1 LNDRTAGASKDR
13 DERAQR
19 KDANKN
25 AAIRWILERVTDDEL
40 KSSATDDAEE
50 DMGDYT
56 IPSLGRGRGTC
67 MSASGAAD
75 HAVAEHEAIMQFETG
90 RLTVPSYRRRNRKRL
105 PSFRAIGGQVSVL
118 TVSVLKYHTASKS
131 TCASASAKLKHGV
144 QKASM

>member
-19 KDANKN
+19 KDASKN
-25 AAIRWILERVTDDEL
+25 AAIRCILERVTDDKL
-40 KSSATDDAEE
+40 KSSATDDVEE

-56 IPSLGRGRGTC
+56 ISSLGPGPGTC

-75 HAVAEHEAIMQFETG
+75 HAVGEHEAIMQFETG
-90 RLTVPSYRRRNRKRL
+90 RLMVPSYRRRNRKEAAVI
-105 PSFRAIGGQVSVL
+105 PYYWWTGQRTNRFSPEVSYGV
-118 TVSVLKYHTASKS
+118 HENR
-131 TCASASAKLKHGV
+131 ASASAKLKHGV